1 MSVSGASDGGA
12 SAGPLSGTS
21 SPGDVAGRLVAAA
34 VARSLTLATAESL
47 TAGQVAAAIA
57 DVPGASAALRGG
69 VVAYHNEVKA
79 GVLGVDARLLESAG
93 SVDAEVARQM
103 ALGARRACG
112 ADLAVSTTGVAGPA
126 AHDGKAVGTVFI
138 GWAGPDGSGAR
149 ELRLDGDR
157 TRIRAASREA
167 ALGLLLDL
175 VGPVA

>member
-1 MSVSGASDGGA
+1 M
-12 SAGPLSGTS
+12 
-21 SPGDVAGRLVAAA
+21 RLVAAA
-34 VARSLTLATAESL
+34 AARSLTLATAESL

-57 DVPGASAALRGG
+57 DVPGASAVLRGG

-79 GVLGVDARLLESAG
+79 AVLGVDAGLLESVG
-93 SVDAEVARQM
+93 SVDREVARQM

-126 AHDGKAVGTVFI
+126 AHDGQPVGTVFI
-138 GWAGPDGSGAR
+138 GWAGPDGSGAH

-157 TRIRAASREA
+157 MRIRAASRDA

-175 VGPVA
+175 VEPVAPGGTAPAGEADI